1 MEQETSN
8 TRVLPV
14 EFTGSGREYFGI
26 WIVNILLIIIT
37 LGIYTAWAKVRTRKY
52 FYNNT
57 RLDGAIFDYHA
68 RPIAILKGWAIV
80 VVVLII
86 QQLLAA
92 MNPLY
97 GISMLALIMLLL
109 PWAMV
114 RSRVF
119 NMMNTSYRNVRFYF
133 EREYK
138 PLYSIFLIAP
148 LPIIIGYGLMF
159 YAGASAEESGET
171 PGTGLMLLSGLFILA
186 GFLLLPYYLY
196 RFYDFIISRSS
207 FGRSRFVYH
216 STARAF
222 YSIYLKAFALGLL
235 LGVTLLGVI
244 GLSSVL
250 VDVAGGM
257 FTGPLAIVSMLIYIV
272 GIFYLIYYVEA
283 AKLNEIWG
291 KSSIDSNRFR
301 SSLTPWGLMWVM
313 LSNTLLIIITIGIYI
328 PWAHVRLRRYR
339 LGHLSLEVTSDLD
352 SFIAKRNEEL
362 GALGSELGD
371 AMDFEISL

>member
-235 LGVTLLGVI
+235 LGVALLVVI
-244 GLSSVL
+244 GLSSFL

-352 SFIAKRNEEL
+352 SFIAKRHEEL